1 VRYFLFIIL
10 IFIYGCDDK
19 KSYKIASD
27 NNNSLLKSV
36 NDKYKNTFSIQIQDL
51 KFESIAPAKEI
62 QASGVVK
69 DMVYLNNKLYVATDN
84 GSIDIFKDNV
94 LMDRILVP
102 SYQDSVYDEKKEST
116 IFSFD
121 ILDDKAIIV
130 CSDKT
135 SNKSPYLYQNGK
147 FEKFSING
155 TIVKARFVDNE
166 KVIFGL
172 LSNEIVLY
180 DIGKKHEIYRTKV
193 SESTF
198 ADMHLDFN
206 KRKLVIGVESGIL
219 YILDVLS
226 GDIIETID
234 NINKDKTFRADI
246 SENLIF
252 SANQDGTAKVIDMNK
267 KTYQEFNTNF
277 LVYSGAISPKG
288 DKIIF
293 SVNENGDFIFLD
305 ILKPQADSYLLAN
318 QKSTPNISLF
328 VDNNTIYTSRD
339 DENILM
345 WKIPK

>member
-1 VRYFLFIIL
+1 MVRYFLFIIL
-10 IFIYGCDDK
+10 IFIYGCNDN
-19 KSYKIASD
+19 KSYKIESE
-27 NNNSLLKSV
+27 NNNSLLKIV
-36 NDKYKNTFSIQIQDL
+36 NDKYKNSSSIQIQDL
-51 KFESIAPAKEI
+51 KFKSIAPAKEI

-69 DMVYLNNKLYVATDN
+69 DMVYQDNKLYAATDN
-84 GSIDIFKDNV
+84 GSVDIFKDN
-94 LMDRILVP
+94 LLVGQIKVP
-102 SYQDSVYDEKKEST
+102 AYKDDLYGENKIST

-121 ILDDKAIIV
+121 ILDDKAIVV

-147 FEKFSING
+147 FEKLSING

-193 SESTF
+193 SESSF

-206 KRKLVIGVESGIL
+206 KRKLAIGVESGIL

-234 NINKDKTFRADI
+234 NINKDKTFRVDI
-246 SENLIF
+246 NENLIF
-252 SANQDGTAKVIDMNK
+252 SANQDRSARIFDINK
-267 KTYQEFNTNF
+267 KTYKEFNAYF
-277 LVYSGAISPKG
+277 LVYSGAISPNK

-293 SVNENGDFIFLD
+293 SINEKNEFVVLD
-305 ILKPQADSYLLAN
+305 MLNLDRGYLLSG
-318 QKSTPNISLF
+318 QKSTPNIALF
-328 VDNNTIYTSRD
+328 INNNTIYTSSD
-339 DENILM
+339 DENIIM
-345 WKIPK
+345 WKIP